1 MSNFSTQACYAV
13 LSTYT
18 SDGES
23 PLQALLKMVVTL
35 VDERKYAKID
45 PQDMVAD
52 FYKKYH
58 FRLPYHP
65 MQIVINLGIDE
76 GYFEYNSS
84 LGVVHPIWGAISS
97 DEFMKIFN
105 QRESEYKDLL
115 RKFDQF
121 LQEKYDKHCSME
133 DLSDRVQA
141 FIQRYGLIAKTDKT
155 VLKKV
160 QNDYLFAE
168 YLLYCQE
175 NGDSAL
181 LEYIDAY
188 ITGCAFEE
196 LLTFDAPTQQYKSCK
211 AKGYLDT
218 GFIFSLLGIE
228 SKDRS
233 ESFEELLRDMIHLG
247 MEPYIFE
254 HTYGE
259 ISGIIDAAS
268 SWIGNPEYDPS
279 VASEATH
286 FFVSNSWSRQKVD
299 ELLGDLKRLLIEEYQ
314 IKIDNTPYPRA
325 EDIRTTHQ
333 ENIKQ
338 LIVNEYSG
346 SNPRF
351 SAEEKA
357 QTIELDSR
365 SLFMLLHFND
375 GYIAHTLPDLK
386 YIFVTT
392 NRSLARVGRN
402 LMSGTAY
409 KSTRCIPIALNDL
422 VWGTLVWSHSPA
434 KISEFNKAN
443 IISAAFA
450 AFQPSTAILKKLNE
464 TLIECAAK
472 GEIQPET
479 CYFLKTNAMAL
490 KTLSQLT
497 QNEEN
502 RYSEKT
508 PLEILQRLK
517 QAGYQEGVNEKQ
529 KEVDKLIEEKKK
541 ITFQNCVDKQKEVVR
556 ELTEKKGS
564 REKLLSTVREVENG
578 LKNQLE
584 SLEIRKSK
592 GDKKYRCLS
601 ALLGGIII
609 LIAAFCAVI
618 ANHLYQG
625 SKTFEAIISTCGF
638 ITPIIMLALYVIN
651 SDKVTLAGVAK
662 AISVRIRKYAY
673 DEYSFDENEY
683 ERIKGE
689 LQSKNAEIADIQSEL
704 VEIADDLKRESA
716 KVDDYSVDI
725 DVIKLVTQ
733 SEK

>member
-1 MSNFSTQACYAV
+1 
-13 LSTYT
+13 
-18 SDGES
+18 
-23 PLQALLKMVVTL
+23 
-35 VDERKYAKID
+35 
-45 PQDMVAD
+45 
-52 FYKKYH
+52 
-58 FRLPYHP
+58 
-65 MQIVINLGIDE
+65 
-76 GYFEYNSS
+76 
-84 LGVVHPIWGAISS
+84 
-97 DEFMKIFN
+97 
-105 QRESEYKDLL
+105 
-115 RKFDQF
+115 
-121 LQEKYDKHCSME
+121 
-133 DLSDRVQA
+133 
-141 FIQRYGLIAKTDKT
+141 
-155 VLKKV
+155 
-160 QNDYLFAE
+160 
-168 YLLYCQE
+168 
-175 NGDSAL
+175 
-181 LEYIDAY
+181 
-188 ITGCAFEE
+188 
-196 LLTFDAPTQQYKSCK
+196 
-211 AKGYLDT
+211 
-218 GFIFSLLGIE
+218 
-228 SKDRS
+228 
-233 ESFEELLRDMIHLG
+233 
-247 MEPYIFE
+247 
-254 HTYGE
+254 
-259 ISGIIDAAS
+259 
-268 SWIGNPEYDPS
+268 
-279 VASEATH
+279 
-286 FFVSNSWSRQKVD
+286 
-299 ELLGDLKRLLIEEYQ
+299 
-314 IKIDNTPYPRA
+314 
-325 EDIRTTHQ
+325 
-333 ENIKQ
+333 
-338 LIVNEYSG
+338 
-346 SNPRF
+346 
-351 SAEEKA
+351 
-357 QTIELDSR
+357 
-365 SLFMLLHFND
+365 
-375 GYIAHTLPDLK
+375 
-386 YIFVTT
+386 
-392 NRSLARVGRN
+392 
-402 LMSGTAY
+402 MSGTAY

-450 AFQPSTAILKKLNE
+450 AFQPFTAILKKLNE

>member
-1 MSNFSTQACYAV
+1 MSIFSVQACYAV

-18 SDGES
+18 STGKS
-23 PLQALLKMVVTL
+23 PLHALLKMVVTL
-35 VDERKYAKID
+35 VDEKKYTKLD
-45 PQDMVAD
+45 PQNMVTD

-65 MQIVINLGIDE
+65 MQTVINLGIDE

-84 LGVVHPIWGAISS
+84 LGEVHPIWEAISS
-97 DEFMKIFN
+97 DEFMKIFD
-105 QRESEYKDLL
+105 QKESEYKNLL
-115 RKFDQF
+115 REFDQY
-121 LQEKYDKHCSME
+121 LQEKHDMHCSME

-160 QNDYLFAE
+160 QNDFLFAE

-175 NGDSAL
+175 NGNSAL

-196 LLTFDAPTQQYKSCK
+196 LLTFDAPTQQYKNCK
-211 AKGYLDT
+211 AKVYLDT

-233 ESFEELLRDMIHLG
+233 ESFKELLRDMIHLG
-247 MEPYIFE
+247 MKPYIFE

-268 SWIGNPEYDPS
+268 NWIGNTEYDPS
-279 VASEATH
+279 VASEATY
-286 FFVSNSWSRQKVD
+286 FFVSNGWSCHDVD
-299 ELLGDLKRLLIEEYQ
+299 ELLGDLKRRLIEEYQ
-314 IKIDNTPYPRA
+314 IKIDDTPYPRV

-333 ENIKQ
+333 EKIKQ
-338 LIVNEYSG
+338 LIVDEYSG
-346 SNPRF
+346 SNPHF

-402 LMSGTAY
+402 LMSRVAY
-409 KSTRCIPIALNDL
+409 KSTRFIPIALNDL
-422 VWGTLVWSHSPA
+422 AWGTLVWSHSPA

-450 AFQPSTAILKKLNE
+450 AFHPSPAILKKLNE
-464 TLIECAAK
+464 TLIKCAEK

-490 KTLSQLT
+490 RALSQLT
-497 QNEEN
+497 QNEEK

-508 PLEILQRLK
+508 PFEILQKLK
-517 QAGYQEGVNEKQ
+517 QTGYQEGISEKQ
-529 KEVDKLIEEKKK
+529 KEVDNLIAEQER
-541 ITFQNCVDKQKEVVR
+541 ITFQHRIDKQKEIVR
-556 ELTEKKGS
+556 ELTDKKS
-564 REKLLSTVREVENG
+564 SHEKLLSTVCEVRDN
-578 LKNQLE
+578 LKSQLE
-584 SLEIRKSK
+584 SLETRKRK
-592 GDKKYRCLS
+592 GEKKHRRLS
-601 ALLGGIII
+601 WCSGGIIF
-609 LIAAFCAVI
+609 LIAAFCAII
-618 ANHLYQG
+618 ANRLYQG
-625 SKTFEAIISTCGF
+625 SIVTDAAISIIGF
-638 ITPIIMLALYVIN
+638 ISPILLLAIYIVCHN
-651 SDKVTLAGVAK
+651 KVTLADVADI
-662 AISVRIRKYAY
+662 ISERIRKYAY
-673 DEYSFDENEY
+673 DECSFDENEY
-683 ERIKGE
+683 EQIKSE
-689 LQSKNAEIADIQSEL
+689 LQNKDTEIINLQSEL
-704 VEIADDLKRESA
+704 RQISDNLKYESA
-716 KVDDYSVDI
+716 KIDDHSVDI
-725 DVIKLVTQ
+725 DILK
-733 SEK
+733 